1 MSKIMQ
7 NNKTL
12 ILLVAI
18 LLLTNI
24 GVLVYF
30 LSSRKPARIGQPK
43 ERKSV
48 VEYVQSEIGFNEQQ
62 AAQFKQLHDKYID
75 SLKLLREDVQ
85 KAKNAFFSLLHQP
98 GVSDSLIH
106 ASAARIG
113 DKQEEFEMNNF
124 RHFQKVRAICTDF
137 QQQSKFDSMV
147 TRMVNRPFGRRG
159 GSSRSDSGKSSDKH

>member
-30 LSSRKPARIGQPK
+30 LNFKRPERSGQPK

-48 VEYVQSEIGFNEQQ
+48 VEYMQGEIGFNEQQ
-62 AAQFKQLHDKYID
+62 TAQFKQLHDSYMD
-75 SLKLLREDVQ
+75 SLKIYREYVQ
-85 KAKNAFFSLLHQP
+85 KSKNVFFNLLQQSD
-98 GVSDSLIH
+98 VSDTTIH
-106 ASAARIG
+106 AAAEHIG
-113 DKQEEFEMNNF
+113 EKQEEFEMNNF
-124 RHFQKVRAICTDF
+124 RHFQKVRAICADD
-137 QQQSKFDSMV
+137 QQRSKFDSMV

-159 GSSRSDSGKSSDKH
+159 GPPRPDSGKSSDKH